1 MKKEF
6 DSTTLRFLF
15 LIVFLVIILIIGST
29 FSVNPE
35 KMKSFLKQIPVLYS
49 TLAFVFLYV
58 IGTFFIWYLKD
69 PLKIVG
75 AVVFGAYIST
85 FLIYISEVI
94 NAFMF
99 FNLSAI
105 LGKEFIEKKV
115 RGKFRRFYEKLEGV
129 NLGWIFL
136 LRAVPLIPY
145 RILDMSFGLSKVK
158 FGKYIV
164 AVLLASLPRIF
175 WIQFILSAA
184 GGFSMEKMM
193 RYFSENTTI
202 LVLSFVYF
210 VIALAV
216 AFRIKRKFM

>member
-15 LIVFLVIILIIGST
+15 LIALLAIILIIGST
-29 FSVNPE
+29 SSVNPE
-35 KMKSFLKQIPVLYS
+35 RIKSFLKHMPLLYS
-49 TLAFVFLYV
+49 SLAFVFLYV

-94 NAFMF
+94 NAFIF

-158 FGKYIV
+158 LGKYIV

-175 WIQFILSAA
+175 WIQFILSAV
-184 GGFSMEKMM
+184 GGFSMDKLM
-193 RYFSENTTI
+193 RYFSENTVI

-210 VIALAV
+210 IAALAA

>member
-1 MKKEF
+1 M
-6 DSTTLRFLF
+6 
-15 LIVFLVIILIIGST
+15 
-29 FSVNPE
+29 
-35 KMKSFLKQIPVLYS
+35 
-49 TLAFVFLYV
+49 
-58 IGTFFIWYLKD
+58 
-69 PLKIVG
+69 
-75 AVVFGAYIST
+75 
-85 FLIYISEVI
+85 
-94 NAFMF
+94 
-99 FNLSAI
+99 
-105 LGKEFIEKKV
+105 
-115 RGKFRRFYEKLEGV
+115 RGRFRRFYEKLEGV

-145 RILDMSFGLSKVK
+145 RILDMSFGLSMVK

-202 LVLSFVYF
+202 LVLSFIYF
-210 VIALAV
+210 IVALAV